1 MKTIGLT
8 GSIGMGKTTTAQM
21 FADEGCPVF
30 DADAAVHKL
39 YARGG
44 RAVPLLRAVFPD
56 VISDGAVNRKRLGE
70 HMRED
75 KLNLKVLESFIHP
88 WVRDMRAE
96 FLKEAKASG
105 AKAVVFDIPLLFE
118 TGGDKS
124 VDAVVVVT
132 ASAEVQRQRVMAREG
147 MAEAL
152 FEMILAKQM
161 PDAEKRQRADYIVET
176 DAGMAPARARVKEI
190 LGQILD

>member
-1 MKTIGLT
+1 M
-8 GSIGMGKTTTAQM
+8 GSEMCI
-21 FADEGCPVF
+21 
-30 DADAAVHKL
+30 
-39 YARGG
+39 
-44 RAVPLLRAVFPD
+44 
-56 VISDGAVNRKRLGE
+56 
-70 HMRED
+70 
-75 KLNLKVLESFIHP
+75 
-88 WVRDMRAE
+88 RD
-96 FLKEAKASG
+96 S
-105 AKAVVFDIPLLFE
+105 
-118 TGGDKS
+118 DKS